1 MGFTSA
7 TQPNGCG
14 TGNSLNKE
22 IMSDGVEN
30 YGWNGAE
37 GPHSCGYISP
47 KVIELLRQR
56 QHIRKV
62 CDLGSGNGALAGQLH
77 KAGYSVCGV
86 EYDQEGCRIAHENHP
101 TVDFYNLGVQDDPT
115 PIVQEHGLFDAV
127 VSTEVVEHL
136 FSPHL
141 LPIFARK
148 LLKPGGVAIIST
160 PYHGYWKNLALSLL
174 NKWDHHH
181 TVLWHGG
188 HIKFFSRATLTKLL
202 EDNGFRVVAFHGVG
216 RLPFLWKS
224 MILVAEAV

>member
-127 VSTEVVEHL
+127 VSTEVVESL

-148 LLKPGGVAIIST
+148 LLKPGGGSNYINAISRILEKSCFISAQQVGSPPHRALARRAHQVLQSRHAHQVA
-160 PYHGYWKNLALSLL
+160 
-174 NKWDHHH
+174 
-181 TVLWHGG
+181 
-188 HIKFFSRATLTKLL
+188 
-202 EDNGFRVVAFHGVG
+202 
-216 RLPFLWKS
+216 
-224 MILVAEAV
+224 